1 MYARLQAAPVP
12 LGDKPLI
19 TIVAGRADQQPNGVN
34 KEEWTALISEKI
46 EQKRGFAK
54 LSRNSKVVFDAK
66 AAHRIQ
72 LDDPD
77 AVTKSIREVQ
87 AATAKH
93 RRLSQ

>member
-1 MYARLQAAPVP
+1 
-12 LGDKPLI
+12 
-19 TIVAGRADQQPNGVN
+19 
-34 KEEWTALISEKI
+34 
-46 EQKRGFAK
+46 
-54 LSRNSKVVFDAK
+54 VVFDAK